1 MNATLEAIKEIVE
14 LWRLGEYSDNDAI
27 NRIYQKIEQDK
38 LLHEQDE
45 KVEKSITEL
54 REELINIKKTL
65 DSDPE
70 FRQRVLGL
78 EKKYRKRHSTLSS
91 KDFKKLIGQNERGE
105 K

>member
-38 LLHEQDE
+38 LLHEQGE
-45 KVEKSITEL
+45 KVEKSLAEIQ
-54 REELINIKKTL
+54 EELINIKEEL

-70 FRQRVLGL
+70 FRRRVVELA
-78 EKKYRKRHSTLSS
+78 EQYQKRHSILTPEDLN
-91 KDFKKLIGQNERGE
+91 KLVGRGE
-105 K
+105 

>member
-14 LWRLGEYSDNDAI
+14 LWRLGEYSNNDAI

-45 KVEKSITEL
+45 KVEKSLAEIQ
-54 REELINIKKTL
+54 EELINIKKTL

-70 FRQRVLGL
+70 FRQRVLELGRKYQ
-78 EKKYRKRHSTLSS
+78 KKHSILTAEDL
-91 KDFKKLIGQNERGE
+91 KKLVGMGE
-105 K
+105 QK